1 MNLNPAI
8 GEMLMTVEEIDLAA
22 KAIERFG
29 RGDRPGPKNSLAS
42 FPAKYVL
49 ECLEEAATAGWP
61 GAAKLSGRILDELLE
76 W

>member
-29 RGDRPGPKNSLAS
+29 DRPGPENCLAIQFS
-42 FPAKYVL
+42 ACP
-49 ECLEEAATAGWP
+49 T
-61 GAAKLSGRILDELLE
+61 
-76 W
+76 